1 MEQAAK
7 LREDEVQ
14 KEKELRLMKI
24 REEHM
29 PIERMELKKHMEV
42 HDRNIVEA
50 QDRRRF
56 DRLGGQSFRDI

>member
-50 QDRRRF
+50 
-56 DRLGGQSFRDI
+56 